1 MRKSGYRFAHPG
13 YARYEL
19 LSIRLFT
26 LSKSIRNVLL
36 TLISDVPA
44 NVAKAANL
52 FSTSGFDQ
60 SKSLELIT

>member
-1 MRKSGYRFAHPG
+1 MGTIQQVARMSEATCGVMRRPGYRFAHPG

-44 NVAKAANL
+44 NVAKAAN
-52 FSTSGFDQ
+52 
-60 SKSLELIT
+60 